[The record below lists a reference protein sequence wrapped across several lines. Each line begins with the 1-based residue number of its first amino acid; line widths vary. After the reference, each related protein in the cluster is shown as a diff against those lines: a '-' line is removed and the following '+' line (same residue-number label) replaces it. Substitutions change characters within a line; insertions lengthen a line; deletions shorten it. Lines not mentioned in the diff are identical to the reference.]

1 MTDSLRKVQ
10 ELEVEGLGNGQ
21 PYLILR
27 LEGLGLKFQLGEMM
41 GVAVGRLVG
50 HGSDGGA
57 CAER

>member
-41 GVAVGRLVG
+41 GVAVGGLGR
-50 HGSDGGA
+50 GSDDGA
-57 CAER
+57 CAEM